1 MELTIDV
8 RKRRAHYVLT
18 IDLRE
23 KQARQQRTESG
34 IPLLKPSG
42 TLHEVA
48 ARHILASGSRPVAPV
63 R

>member
-18 IDLRE
+18 LDLRGE
-23 KQARQQRTESG
+23 RSRPPRPESRS
-34 IPLLKPSG
+34 PLLKPSG
-42 TLHEVA
+42 APHEVA
-48 ARHILASGSRPVAPV
+48 MRHILASGSRPVAPI